1 MAKYHYDEAGNLA
14 ASFFISMLA
23 ILLVPL
29 TLTTAASLNAKR
41 PEETMKGCQCK
52 PCVERRKQAI
62 AEDKGS
68 MFRLKSR
75 KKMIVLLAGWS
86 IVGFLAYKVRNAE
99 SDNKTYNPF
108 EILGISTGVTEK
120 EIKSHFKKL
129 SKLYHPDKVKATV
142 NDTVEEIAN
151 RFVDITK
158 AYKSLTDETIRRNY
172 ELYGHPDGRQE
183 VSMGIALPSW
193 IIEGNNTIWVLGL
206 YGLLIGAVLP
216 GMVGRW
222 WFGSRRKTKEG
233 VEAKTAE
240 GFWKG
245 VEEGSSIGD
254 VIHVFSS
261 GFQHEA
267 WDKTAGDLSKIEEEI
282 AKRGGE
288 WMKNDV
294 VGGDGKEKVKR
305 ALTLLYAHLLRLD
318 LGSKAL
324 EQEQASLLRKT
335 PTLLNALLNIAS
347 ARSWLGPTLGAMRV
361 HAYIAQALVPGEAVL
376 PQAQLPGFDA
386 ATSSSEKH
394 DLTAFVQA
402 LEESG
407 DDRAAEARKALNN
420 WESLEVVD
428 IEFKVIG
435 ERLVTPSSIVFLLVK
450 LRVMEPNA
458 ILSPSSNVDAKNAKK
473 NDDID
478 EKFLNS
484 RGEAEE
490 LQGDGAGWAHAPFW
504 PGLRKAGWWLV
515 LADDKS
521 NRLVVP
527 PLKITDVP
535 RSDPSKERNYR
546 CYKLQFQAP
555 PNVGLFTWKVYFV
568 SDTMVGEEICRGIS
582 LKIDDVSALNA
593 EEQTPED
600 EISDPEEDTL
610 AGQMAAMRG
619 GSVKKGAVEEDSED
633 ESSTDDDADEGGDD
647 STDSD

>member
-1 MAKYHYDEAGNLA
+1 MAKYHYDEAGNMA
-14 ASFFISMLA
+14 AYFLISVLA
-23 ILLVPL
+23 IVLVPL
-29 TLTTAASLNAKR
+29 TLTAVASITAKR

-52 PCVERRKQAI
+52 PCVERRKQVI
-62 AEDKGS
+62 AGDKGS
-68 MFRLKSR
+68 IFRLKST
-75 KKMIVLLAGWS
+75 KKTIMLLAGWS
-86 IVGFLAYKVRNAE
+86 IVGLLAYKVRNAE
-99 SDNKTYNPF
+99 SDNTTYNPF

-129 SKLYHPDKVKATV
+129 SKLYHPDKVKPTV
-142 NDTVEEIAN
+142 NETVEEIAN

-193 IIEGNNTIWVLGL
+193 IIEGKNTIWVLGL

-222 WFGSRRKTKEG
+222 WFGSRGKTKEG
-233 VEAKTAE
+233 VEARTAE

-245 VEEGSSIGD
+245 VEEGSGIGD
-254 VIHVFSS
+254 VIHVFGSA
-261 GFQHEA
+261 FKYEA
-267 WDKTAGDLSKIEEEI
+267 RDKTAGDLSRVEEEI

-288 WMKNDV
+288 WMKKNV
-294 VGGDGKEKVKR
+294 VGGDGEEKVKR
-305 ALTLLYAHLLRLD
+305 ALTLLYAHFLRLD

-324 EQEQASLLRKT
+324 EQEQASLLLQT
-335 PTLLNALLNIAS
+335 PTLLNALLTIAS
-347 ARSWLGPTLGAMRV
+347 ARSWLAPTLGAMRL
-361 HAYIAQALVPGEAVL
+361 HAYIAQALVPGEPAL

-386 ATSSSEKH
+386 TTSRSEKH

-407 DDRAAEARKALNN
+407 DDRAAEARKAFNS

-450 LRVMEPNA
+450 LRVTEPNA
-458 ILSPSSNVDAKNAKK
+458 ISPPSPNVNARNKK

-490 LQGDGAGWAHAPFW
+490 LQGDGAGWAHALFW
-504 PGLRKAGWWLV
+504 PGLRKPGWWLV

-521 NRLVVP
+521 NRIVVP

-568 SDTMVGEEICRGIS
+568 SDTMVGEEMCRGIS